1 MVVSFVLA
9 VTFHTFCWCCGSTA
23 PAEMYLLI
31 YSGKEKKEEKSN
43 FFFKGG
49 KPVKGWH
56 TCDQH
61 CFNENLWTVAVTDS
75 VHSNPNGVLG
85 FSRTIDYYSSSIVHI
100 NFPRCCFSFS
110 SSIVGV
116 L

>member
-1 MVVSFVLA
+1 M
-9 VTFHTFCWCCGSTA
+9 
-23 PAEMYLLI
+23 
-31 YSGKEKKEEKSN
+31 
-43 FFFKGG
+43 
-49 KPVKGWH
+49 KGWH